1 MAQCVKCGND
11 VNPEEKQRL
20 STFFW
25 QSLFLYYNVSSGYIY
40 ISEKMTL
47 GLVVERSIQ
56 RRLPTPRIHLKKFS
70 REVARLNVY
79 TL

>member
-11 VNPEEKQRL
+11 VKPEEKQRL

-40 ISEKMTL
+40 IGEDDSWP
-47 GLVVERSIQ
+47 
-56 RRLPTPRIHLKKFS
+56 RRRT
-70 REVARLNVY
+70 
-79 TL
+79 